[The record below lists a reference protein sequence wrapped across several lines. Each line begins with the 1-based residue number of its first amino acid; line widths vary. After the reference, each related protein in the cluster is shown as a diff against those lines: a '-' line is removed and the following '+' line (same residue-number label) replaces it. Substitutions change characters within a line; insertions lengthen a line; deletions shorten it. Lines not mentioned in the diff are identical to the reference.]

1 MPTDIPFGA
10 EAAKPD
16 AWRVRKRSMPNSRD
30 STWEQ
35 GLNPGDTVAISCG
48 SHAIANYAVIS
59 KAVVDHFKGFIL
71 GT

>member
-1 MPTDIPFGA
+1 
-10 EAAKPD
+10 
-16 AWRVRKRSMPNSRD
+16 MPNSRD